1 MKKYLALLLFALIT
15 SAAFGQRNYQDVVY
29 LKNGGITE
37 QVINE
42 LIMIETVDRSAFVYQ
57 VDEIEKSTKEP
68 TQEKSD
74 VSFSNSGLQPGKKAI
89 VELGYQMGMSDHGM
103 DQVKLNVISGYQIN
117 PYFSLGIGVGL
128 RYYFDEK
135 AVLIPV
141 FADFR
146 VNFIDNKISP
156 YLSLGIGYS
165 FDTKADFEGEGF
177 LLNPTVGVTF
187 MISEKSALNLGFGYE
202 TQRMKFRY
210 YPNGYSDTE
219 NSGAISINVGI
230 SS

>member
-1 MKKYLALLLFALIT
+1 
-15 SAAFGQRNYQDVVY
+15 
-29 LKNGGITE
+29 
-37 QVINE
+37 
-42 LIMIETVDRSAFVYQ
+42 
-57 VDEIEKSTKEP
+57 
-68 TQEKSD
+68 
-74 VSFSNSGLQPGKKAI
+74 
-89 VELGYQMGMSDHGM
+89 MGMSDHGM

-135 AVLIPV
+135 TVLIPV

-187 MISEKSALNLGFGYE
+187 KISEKSALNFGFWIRNAANE
-202 TQRMKFRY
+202 V
-210 YPNGYSDTE
+210 SLL
-219 NSGAISINVGI
+219 
-230 SS
+230 